1 MHEQTWP
8 PAATPGAAQLPAHPR
23 LATNAS
29 QTVVWKLPPHEP
41 FGTAQA
47 QQDPD
52 QDGIATD
59 IPLRFAGQVFDADTG
74 LHYNYFRDYDPWTG
88 RYIQSDPIGLGGGLN
103 TYGYVEGNPLRFI
116 DPKGLQAILLPHP
129 GTLLPL
135 ACMAT
140 PKCQEGAVNVA
151 GALIDICK
159 NGWNWVFSTPDLPK
173 DLVGDQ
179 SDPRA
184 GPNRKGNRHT
194 SGNLKPDYG
203 GTGDFYD
210 DLELLTG
217 GTRPWTENDVNY
229 PPGSLIGENG
239 IFGRPNNSSGGSSID
254 IPANG
259 SKPHETL
266 HYK

>member
-88 RYIQSDPIGLGGGLN
+88 RYIQSDPIGLEGGLN
-103 TYGYVEGNPLRFI
+103 TYGYVQGNPLRFV
-116 DPKGLQAILLPHP
+116 DPAGLAVKCKTVLKLPGFDVQSCAKDDQSP
-129 GTLLPL
+129 SEQDAKDAKRMSDKELDK
-135 ACMAT
+135 A
-140 PKCQEGAVNVA
+140 
-151 GALIDICK
+151 CK
-159 NGWNWVFSTPDLPK
+159 NNGYKDAHDMKRDLGLDAKSDIFSDK
-173 DLVGDQ
+173 DGNMY
-179 SDPRA
+179 S
-184 GPNRKGNRHT
+184 GPRKG
-194 SGNLKPDYG
+194 
-203 GTGDFYD
+203 TGIPQY
-210 DLELLTG
+210 L
-217 GTRPWTENDVNY
+217 NMNVN
-229 PPGSLIGENG
+229 GW
-239 IFGRPNNSSGGSSID
+239 
-254 IPANG
+254 
-259 SKPHETL
+259 
-266 HYK
+266 

>member
-59 IPLRFAGQVFDADTG
+59 IPLRCAGQVFDADTG

-116 DPKGLQAILLPHP
+116 DPFGLWITAIYDHAT
-129 GTLLPL
+129 GTLKVTDRETGNSRMISAESGGKPFGDPIPNGSYDILDRKKDGYFRLEP
-135 ACMAT
+135 
-140 PKCQEGAVNVA
+140 
-151 GALIDICK
+151 IDEIY
-159 NGWNWVFSTPDLPK
+159 
-173 DLVGDQ
+173 
-179 SDPRA
+179 
-184 GPNRKGNRHT
+184 GNDTHE
-194 SGNLKPDYG
+194 
-203 GTGDFYD
+203 GTGRNNFRLHKPGRTIGCIAAQNNDSWDNIKNIILSTKTDYSEVISKSRNPFASPTEKLIRYGRITVINS
-210 DLELLTG
+210 ENTG
-217 GTRPWTENDVNY
+217 R
-229 PPGSLIGENG
+229 
-239 IFGRPNNSSGGSSID
+239 
-254 IPANG
+254 
-259 SKPHETL
+259 
-266 HYK
+266 